1 MSGDEWN
8 YVEGWRPSK
17 VFISDFVDGELSS
30 DPEKEIDT
38 DTKRVEVLVRRD
50 GRAAGMVKLDLD
62 DGGPTLA
69 DQLVAAAAR
78 LPASADAP
86 WSRFEPTS
94 WPRVTV
100 AIPTTFG
107 GVQSLSVAVASIAQL
122 DYPEFEIVLVDNRPV
137 PNEEDH
143 AQVRS
148 ATGHDVQILHES
160 ERGISAARNRAL
172 RDCENQFIA
181 FTDDD
186 VEVEPDWL
194 QQLVRPLLSDPRVAC
209 SSGII
214 IPAELTSPE
223 QSMFEDLFGGFN
235 RSFVPVLHGDEGAE
249 RDPLFPY
256 GAGKFG
262 SGANIAFRT
271 SVLKEIGGFDNALGT
286 GTPARGGEE
295 LAAFIQILSD
305 GGLIAFEPSAIL
317 HHMHRGTSGELRHQ
331 VFSYGLGLTA
341 MFTSLLVADKRHR
354 RGIARKLPIAAK
366 LFLSSGNGTVRK
378 NEATS
383 VPLRLRLWH
392 AAGMASGPPKYFVS
406 RRRHPARV
414 R

>member
-1 MSGDEWN
+1 MSGNGWDS
-8 YVEGWRPSK
+8 VEGWRPSK
-17 VFISDFVDGELSS
+17 VFIADFVDGELSS
-30 DPEKEIDT
+30 DPEKEIDA
-38 DTKRVEVLVRRD
+38 DTRRVEVLVRRD
-50 GRAAGMVKLDLD
+50 GRAVGMVKLDLD

-78 LPASADAP
+78 LPASVDAS
-86 WSRFEPTS
+86 WSRLEPTS

-122 DYPEFEIVLVDNRPV
+122 DYPEFEIVLVDNRVV

-148 ATGHDVQILHES
+148 VTAHEVQILHEP

-172 RDCENQFIA
+172 LGCQDQFIA

-186 VEVEPDWL
+186 VQVEPDWL

-235 RSFVPVLHGDEGAE
+235 RSFVPMLHGEEAAD
-249 RDPLFPY
+249 RDPLYPY
-256 GAGKFG
+256 GAGRFG

-271 SVLKEIGGFDNALGT
+271 SVLKDIGGFDNALGT
-286 GTPARGGEE
+286 GTPARGGED
-295 LAAFIQILSD
+295 LAAFIQILTE

-341 MFTSLLVADKRHR
+341 MFTSLMVADQRHR
-354 RGIARKLPIAAK
+354 RAIVQKLPIAAK

-378 NEATS
+378 NEATP

-392 AAGMASGPPKYFVS
+392 AAGMAAGPPKYFLS
-406 RRRHPARV
+406 RRQHPAR
-414 R
+414 